1 MTRNRAEHPEDTE
14 NVLQKPYLGFCR
26 RQTGSSKRPQAI
38 AEYTV
43 LFNILIIGSNASTFV
58 GAAACVLGSVSVL
71 TSAVTGGSLQILSV
85 GDNAIAGAM
94 VSVAA
99 VIIGGALVASRETV
113 GGVTSLLLAST
124 LVFGG
129 MVSINMGNF
138 FRVLSATSEAIGSID
153 INVNTA
159 ATPKSEWL
167 KIRELSPD
175 EQAECDAGTAAWTNT
190 PAGRRNCT
198 GGGVYRRGG

>member
-1 MTRNRAEHPEDTE
+1 MAFGE
-14 NVLQKPYLGFCR
+14 KY
-26 RQTGSSKRPQAI
+26 
-38 AEYTV
+38 Y
-43 LFNILIIGSNASTFV
+43 GSNASTFV
-58 GAAACVLGSVSVL
+58 GVAACVLGSVSVI
-71 TSAVTGGSLQILSV
+71 TSAVTGGALQILSV

-138 FRVLSATSEAIGSID
+138 FRVLSATSDAIGSID

-159 ATPKSEWL
+159 APKSEWL

-175 EQAECDAGTAAWTNT
+175 EQAECAAGTAEWTKT
-190 PAGRRNCT
+190 PAGKRNCT

>member
-1 MTRNRAEHPEDTE
+1 MAFGE
-14 NVLQKPYLGFCR
+14 KY
-26 RQTGSSKRPQAI
+26 
-38 AEYTV
+38 Y
-43 LFNILIIGSNASTFV
+43 GSNASTFV
-58 GAAACVLGSVSVL
+58 GVAACVLGSVSVI

-129 MVSINMGNF
+129 MVSINMSNF
-138 FRVLSATSEAIGSID
+138 FRVLSATSDAISSID

-159 ATPKSEWL
+159 APKSEWL
-167 KIRELSPD
+167 KIRELKPD
-175 EQAECDAGTAAWTNT
+175 EQAECDEAAALIATVTETTGVTLPKRIEWTQS
-190 PAGRRNCT
+190 PAGKRNCT

>member
-1 MTRNRAEHPEDTE
+1 MAFGE
-14 NVLQKPYLGFCR
+14 KY
-26 RQTGSSKRPQAI
+26 
-38 AEYTV
+38 Y
-43 LFNILIIGSNASTFV
+43 GSNASTFV
-58 GAAACVLGSVSVL
+58 GVAAVVLGSVSAL
-71 TSAVTGGSLQILSV
+71 TSAVTGGALQILSV

-129 MVSINMGNF
+129 MVSINMSNF
-138 FRVLSATSEAIGSID
+138 FRVLSATSDAISSID

-159 ATPKSEWL
+159 APKSEWL

-175 EQAECDAGTAAWTNT
+175 EQAECDEAAALIATVTETTGVTLPKRIEWTQS
-190 PAGRRNCT
+190 PAGKRNCT

>member
-1 MTRNRAEHPEDTE
+1 MAFGE
-14 NVLQKPYLGFCR
+14 KY
-26 RQTGSSKRPQAI
+26 
-38 AEYTV
+38 Y
-43 LFNILIIGSNASTFV
+43 GSNASTFV
-58 GAAACVLGSVSVL
+58 GVAACVLGSVSVI

-129 MVSINMGNF
+129 MVSINMSNF
-138 FRVLSATSEAIGSID
+138 FRVLSATSDAISSID

-159 ATPKSEWL
+159 APKSEWL

-175 EQAECDAGTAAWTNT
+175 EQAECDEAAALIATVTETTGVTLPKRIEWTQS
-190 PAGRRNCT
+190 PAGKRNCT

>member
-1 MTRNRAEHPEDTE
+1 MAFGE
-14 NVLQKPYLGFCR
+14 KY
-26 RQTGSSKRPQAI
+26 
-38 AEYTV
+38 Y
-43 LFNILIIGSNASTFV
+43 GSNASTFV
-58 GAAACVLGSVSVL
+58 GVAAVVLGSVSVI

-85 GDNAIAGAM
+85 GDNAIAGSM

-138 FRVLSATSEAIGSID
+138 FRVLSATSDAIGSID

-159 ATPKSEWL
+159 ASAPKSEWL
-167 KIRELSPD
+167 KIRELSLD
-175 EQAECDAGTAAWTNT
+175 EQAECDESAALIATVTETTGVTLPKRIEWTQS

>member
-1 MTRNRAEHPEDTE
+1 MAFGE
-14 NVLQKPYLGFCR
+14 KY
-26 RQTGSSKRPQAI
+26 
-38 AEYTV
+38 Y
-43 LFNILIIGSNASTFV
+43 GSNASTFV
-58 GAAACVLGSVSVL
+58 GVAAVVLGSVSVI
-71 TSAVTGGSLQILSV
+71 TSAVTGGALQILSV

-138 FRVLSATSEAIGSID
+138 FRVLSATSDAIGSID
-153 INVNTA
+153 ININTA
-159 ATPKSEWL
+159 SAPKSEWL

-175 EQAECDAGTAAWTNT
+175 EQAECTAGTADWTKT
-190 PAGRRNCT
+190 PAGKRNCT

>member
-1 MTRNRAEHPEDTE
+1 MAFGE
-14 NVLQKPYLGFCR
+14 KY
-26 RQTGSSKRPQAI
+26 
-38 AEYTV
+38 Y
-43 LFNILIIGSNASTFV
+43 GSNASTFV
-58 GAAACVLGSVSVL
+58 GVAACVLGSVSVL
-71 TSAVTGGSLQILSV
+71 TSAVTGGALQILSV

-129 MVSINMGNF
+129 MVSINMSNF
-138 FRVLSATSEAIGSID
+138 FRVLSATSEAIGSVD

-159 ATPKSEWL
+159 STHVIEWK

-175 EQAECDAGTAAWTNT
+175 EQAECDEAAALIATVTETTGVTLPKRIEWTQS
-190 PAGRRNCT
+190 PAGKRNCT

>member
-1 MTRNRAEHPEDTE
+1 MAFGE
-14 NVLQKPYLGFCR
+14 KY
-26 RQTGSSKRPQAI
+26 
-38 AEYTV
+38 Y
-43 LFNILIIGSNASTFV
+43 GSNASTFV
-58 GAAACVLGSVSVL
+58 GVAAVVLGSVSVL
-71 TSAVTGGSLQILSV
+71 TSAVTGGALQILSV

-138 FRVLSATSEAIGSID
+138 FRVLSATSEAIGSVD
-153 INVNTA
+153 INVNTTA
-159 ATPKSEWL
+159 STHKSEWL

-175 EQAECDAGTAAWTNT
+175 EQAECDAGIAAWTNT

>member
-1 MTRNRAEHPEDTE
+1 MAFGE
-14 NVLQKPYLGFCR
+14 KY
-26 RQTGSSKRPQAI
+26 
-38 AEYTV
+38 Y
-43 LFNILIIGSNASTFV
+43 GSNASTFV
-58 GAAACVLGSVSVL
+58 GVAACVLGSVSVV

-159 ATPKSEWL
+159 STPKSEWL

>member
-1 MTRNRAEHPEDTE
+1 MAFGE
-14 NVLQKPYLGFCR
+14 KY
-26 RQTGSSKRPQAI
+26 
-38 AEYTV
+38 Y
-43 LFNILIIGSNASTFV
+43 GSNASTFV
-58 GAAACVLGSVSVL
+58 GVAAVVLGSVSTI
-71 TSAVTGGSLQILSV
+71 TSAVTSGSLQILSV

-113 GGVTSLLLAST
+113 GGVTSILLAST

-138 FRVLSATSEAIGSID
+138 FRVLSATSDAISSID
-153 INVNTA
+153 ISVNTA
-159 ATPKSEWL
+159 SAPKSEWV
-167 KIRELSPD
+167 KIRDLEPD
-175 EQAECDAGTAAWTNT
+175 EQAECTAGTAAWTKT
-190 PAGRRNCT
+190 PAGKRNCT

>member
-1 MTRNRAEHPEDTE
+1 MAFGE
-14 NVLQKPYLGFCR
+14 KY
-26 RQTGSSKRPQAI
+26 
-38 AEYTV
+38 Y
-43 LFNILIIGSNASTFV
+43 GSNASTFV
-58 GAAACVLGSVSVL
+58 GVAACVLGSVSVI

-138 FRVLSATSEAIGSID
+138 FRVLSATSDAISSID

-159 ATPKSEWL
+159 APKSEWL

-175 EQAECDAGTAAWTNT
+175 EQAECDEAAALIATVTETTGVTLPKRIEWTQS
-190 PAGRRNCT
+190 PAGKRNCT

>member
-1 MTRNRAEHPEDTE
+1 MAFGE
-14 NVLQKPYLGFCR
+14 KY
-26 RQTGSSKRPQAI
+26 
-38 AEYTV
+38 Y
-43 LFNILIIGSNASTFV
+43 GSNASTFV
-58 GAAACVLGSVSVL
+58 GVAACVLGSVSVI
-71 TSAVTGGSLQILSV
+71 TSAVTGGALQILSV

-129 MVSINMGNF
+129 MVSINMSNF

-159 ATPKSEWL
+159 AAPKSEWL

-175 EQAECDAGTAAWTNT
+175 EQAECDEAAALIATVTETTGVTLPKRIEWTQS
-190 PAGRRNCT
+190 PAGKRNCT

>member
-1 MTRNRAEHPEDTE
+1 MAFGE
-14 NVLQKPYLGFCR
+14 KY
-26 RQTGSSKRPQAI
+26 
-38 AEYTV
+38 Y
-43 LFNILIIGSNASTFV
+43 GSNASTFV
-58 GAAACVLGSVSVL
+58 GVAACVLGSVSVI

-138 FRVLSATSEAIGSID
+138 FRVLSATSDAIGSID
-153 INVNTA
+153 INL
-159 ATPKSEWL
+159 KSEWK
-167 KIRELSPD
+167 KIRELKPD
-175 EQAECDAGTAAWTNT
+175 EQAECDEAAALIATVTETTGVTLPKRIEWTQS
-190 PAGRRNCT
+190 PAGKRNCT
-198 GGGVYRRGG
+198 GGGVYRRVVNHGHA

>member
-1 MTRNRAEHPEDTE
+1 MAFGE
-14 NVLQKPYLGFCR
+14 KY
-26 RQTGSSKRPQAI
+26 
-38 AEYTV
+38 Y
-43 LFNILIIGSNASTFV
+43 GSNASTFV
-58 GAAACVLGSVSVL
+58 GVAACVLGSVSVL
-71 TSAVTGGSLQILSV
+71 TSAVTGGALQILSV

-138 FRVLSATSEAIGSID
+138 FRVLSATSDAIGSID

-159 ATPKSEWL
+159 STHISEWK
-167 KIRELSPD
+167 KIRELKPD
-175 EQAECDAGTAAWTNT
+175 EQAECDEAAALIATVTETTGVTLPKRIEWTQS
-190 PAGRRNCT
+190 PAGKRNCT

>member
-1 MTRNRAEHPEDTE
+1 MAFGE
-14 NVLQKPYLGFCR
+14 KY
-26 RQTGSSKRPQAI
+26 
-38 AEYTV
+38 Y
-43 LFNILIIGSNASTFV
+43 GSNASTFV
-58 GAAACVLGSVSVL
+58 GVAACVLGSVSVI
-71 TSAVTGGSLQILSV
+71 TSAVTGGALQILSV

-129 MVSINMGNF
+129 MVSINMSNF
-138 FRVLSATSEAIGSID
+138 FRVLSATSEAIGSVD

-159 ATPKSEWL
+159 APKSEWL

-175 EQAECDAGTAAWTNT
+175 EQAECDEAAALIATVTETTGVTLPKRIEWTQS
-190 PAGRRNCT
+190 PAGKRNCT

>member
-1 MTRNRAEHPEDTE
+1 MAFGE
-14 NVLQKPYLGFCR
+14 KY
-26 RQTGSSKRPQAI
+26 
-38 AEYTV
+38 Y
-43 LFNILIIGSNASTFV
+43 GSNASTFV
-58 GAAACVLGSVSVL
+58 GVAACVLGSVSVV

-129 MVSINMGNF
+129 MVSINMGSF

-153 INVNTA
+153 INV
-159 ATPKSEWL
+159 TPKSEWL

-175 EQAECDAGTAAWTNT
+175 EQAECYAGTAAWTNK